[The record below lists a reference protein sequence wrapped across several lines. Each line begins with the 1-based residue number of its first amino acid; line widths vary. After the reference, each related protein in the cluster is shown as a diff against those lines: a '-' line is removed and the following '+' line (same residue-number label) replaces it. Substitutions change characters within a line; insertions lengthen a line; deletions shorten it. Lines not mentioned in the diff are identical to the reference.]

1 VVSELFKCISR
12 KPGCGRHKANCAA
25 IEELPVAYMELNA
38 EGVVI
43 YANPAAQQMHDPALG
58 ELAGQKV
65 WNLMPEAERASSRLA
80 FESLL
85 RAGAEPP
92 VVRRSVYTALG
103 EYRTYELHRSLL
115 RDGEGKPS
123 GVRMVSF
130 DVTEAERAN
139 EEAFQSRLW
148 LESVLESVSDAVIV
162 MDALGFVRY
171 LNPAAEFLSGWTSAE
186 LKGMVIEKGLP
197 LLSYHSADR
206 SELSFRIALDR
217 PSNGVAVLLDRN
229 RNELKVEISTS
240 PIVDKDKG
248 YTIGVVSVL
257 RPVKDCTC

>member
-1 VVSELFKCISR
+1 
-12 KPGCGRHKANCAA
+12 
-25 IEELPVAYMELNA
+25 
-38 EGVVI
+38 
-43 YANPAAQQMHDPALG
+43 
-58 ELAGQKV
+58 
-65 WNLMPEAERASSRLA
+65 
-80 FESLL
+80 
-85 RAGAEPP
+85 
-92 VVRRSVYTALG
+92 
-103 EYRTYELHRSLL
+103 
-115 RDGEGKPS
+115 
-123 GVRMVSF
+123 MVSF

-197 LLSYHSADR
+197 LLSYHSADS
-206 SELSFRIALDR
+206 SELSFRIAIDR
-217 PSNGVAVLLDRN
+217 TSNGVAVLLDRN
-229 RNELKVEISTS
+229 RKELKVEISTS

-257 RPVKDCTC
+257 RPAKGCAC